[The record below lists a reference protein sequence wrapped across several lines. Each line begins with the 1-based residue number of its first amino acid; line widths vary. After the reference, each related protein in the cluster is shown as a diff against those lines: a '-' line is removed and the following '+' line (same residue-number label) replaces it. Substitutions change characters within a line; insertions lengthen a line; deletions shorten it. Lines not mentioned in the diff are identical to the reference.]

1 MIDVFRVADLLVAH
15 AVKHF
20 GEEIDLIGYYGSYAQ
35 GKATE
40 RSDLDIFFIPADG
53 KNPPAARAVL
63 VEGILFDFWPIRWER
78 MAAFA
83 TGRTGWQSAPALV
96 HHAKVLHARSEA
108 AADRLQ
114 GLKQRIL
121 DLQGPEARPEM
132 IRRALDAFKCVS
144 LHLGNLRLAVA
155 DNDLTDMRNS
165 GWEVILAAL
174 ECLTLAN
181 QTFFHRGGTAIFDQL
196 ARLQARPADL
206 ERLITVISTSM
217 EPAEIAGAAD
227 ALALGTRQVLRR
239 CQASLPAQRAVT
251 ERLGD
256 VYPYPEIHAFLGKIY
271 SACEQ
276 QHPVAAGC
284 AARMTQYDVSQVLA
298 EFRNGGNHPDFN
310 RYSEFS
316 DLYREIGLPDLLSCP
331 PHDLPALAEQAG
343 AFDARVRQWF
353 CEQSSELHEFTTLE
367 EFERSLQHP

>member
-15 AVKHF
+15 AVKHYDD
-20 GEEIDLIGYYGSYAQ
+20 EIDLIGYYGSYAQ
-35 GKATE
+35 GVATE
-40 RSDLDIFFIPADG
+40 HSDLDIFFIPADG
-53 KNPPAARAVL
+53 KNPPVARTVL
-63 VEGILFDFWPIRWER
+63 VDGILFDFWPIRWER
-78 MAAFA
+78 MEVFA
-83 TGRTGWQSAPALV
+83 TGRNGWQSAPALV

-108 AADRLQ
+108 ATGRLQ

-121 DLQGPEARPEM
+121 DLQGPDARPEM

-217 EPAEIAGAAD
+217 EPAEIADAAE
-227 ALALGTRQVLRR
+227 ALAIGTRKVLRR
-239 CQASLPAQRAVT
+239 CQVSLPAQRAAT
-251 ERLGD
+251 ERFGD
-256 VYPYPEIHAFLGKIY
+256 VYPYPEIHGFLEKIY
-271 SACEQ
+271 SACERG
-276 QHPVAAGC
+276 HPVAAGC

-298 EFRNGGNHPDFN
+298 EFRGGGSHPNFN

-316 DLYREIGLPDLLSCP
+316 DPYREIDLPDLLSCP
-331 PHDLPALAEQAG
+331 PDDLPALAEQAG

-353 CEQSSELHEFTTLE
+353 CEQSSELHEFMTLE